1 MTGVRLNQ
9 IVKEKMEALMSE
21 YPEDY
26 PTQSDVLRAGVYALF
41 RMKKTKEGKEVDEEV
56 RRGESK

>member
-1 MTGVRLNQ
+1 MNQ